1 MRACGFHMKADLFF
15 LQAGLTL
22 QEFEALSLGILVHS
36 SIFWFF
42 PFFLLIFYV
51 FRLSFIYLDKTNFNL

>member
-36 SIFWFF
+36 SMF
-42 PFFLLIFYV
+42 
-51 FRLSFIYLDKTNFNL
+51 